1 MSWHSNAINM
11 GKQADIEIETAS
23 IELKENPFRNP
34 AALAKWRGIYELCSY
49 EGLAYFDPDLEWTE
63 EEEKRLVRTLDVR
76 IFGWVFI
83 LFCSLDLIRRNI
95 NRVTADNFL
104 QDLGLGTNDYNLG
117 QTLYLVSFLSAELP
131 GNLLSKRF
139 GCEVVIPCQMIAWSV
154 LCIFQG
160 CMVNKAGF
168 LVLRVL
174 IGMSQGGFIPDTI
187 LYLTYFYNSRELP
200 LRLAIFWTAIPL
212 FQILGSLLAAGL
224 LEMRGLHN
232 LAGWR
237 YLFIIEGILSLVV
250 ALLSFYCMRQGPT
263 DTGNKLFKRG
273 PWFNEREKK
282 ILVNRILRDDPA
294 KGDMNNRQPVT
305 IKEIFLTLGDY
316 DLWPI
321 LIQGITAFI
330 PFQPVTNYIT
340 LILREMGYSTFM
352 SNILAIPGQAWFLV
366 NLPLLVLLSRYVKE
380 KSICVGIS
388 NIFILPFIIA
398 LVVLPN
404 DTNNWVKYVLLTG
417 ILSQPYAHAIL
428 AAWVSQSANSVRARA
443 VGTSLYNMSYQVGSI
458 IATQIYRNDDKPYY
472 DRGNKAILAICIF
485 NILFAFA
492 TKAYY
497 VLRNKYKDKKWTQM
511 SESEQRAYLEDPTHK
526 GMKQLNFKFTH

>member
-1 MSWHSNAINM
+1 MS
-11 GKQADIEIETAS
+11 KLADIKVDSESVTE
-23 IELKENPFRNP
+23 KENPFKDP
-34 AALAKWRGIYELCSY
+34 FELEKWRHVYQLCDY
-49 EGLAYFDPDLEWTE
+49 EGLPFLDADLEWSA
-63 EEEKRLVRTLDVR
+63 EEEKKLVRVLDFR

-117 QTLYLVSFLSAELP
+117 QTLYLVSFLCVELP
-131 GNLLSKRF
+131 GNPLSKRF
-139 GCEVVIPCQMIAWSV
+139 GCEVVIPFQMVTWSV
-154 LCIFQG
+154 LCIFQA

-174 IGMSQGGFIPDTI
+174 IGLSQGGFIPDTI

-212 FQILGSLLAAGL
+212 FQIFGSLLASGL
-224 LEMRGLHN
+224 L
-232 LAGWR
+232 
-237 YLFIIEGILSLVV
+237 GILGIHGLAWLRFLFFVEGALSL
-250 ALLSFYCMRQGPT
+250 AIAFSSFYFMRQGPT
-263 DTGNKLFKRG
+263 ETGNKLFKRKS
-273 PWFNEREKK
+273 WFNERQTK
-282 ILVNRILRDDPA
+282 ILVNRILRDDPS
-294 KGDMNNRQPVT
+294 KGDMNNRQPVSL
-305 IKEIFLTLGDY
+305 KEIWLTLSDY
-316 DLWPI
+316 DIWPI
-321 LIQGITAFI
+321 LIQGILAFI
-330 PFQPVTNYIT
+330 PFQPVPNYIT

-366 NLPLLVLLSRYVKE
+366 NLPLLVLLSRYTKE
-380 KSICVGIS
+380 KSICVAIS

-404 DTNNWVKYVLLTG
+404 NTNNWVKYVLLTG

-472 DRGNKAILAICIF
+472 DRGNKTILGICIF
-485 NILFAFA
+485 NIFFAFA

-497 VLRNKYKDKKWTQM
+497 ILRNKQKEKKWEQM
-511 SESEQRAYLEDPTHK
+511 SVEEKTVYLSNPPDK
-526 GMKQLNFKFTH
+526 GMKHLNFRFTH

>member
-1 MSWHSNAINM
+1 MS
-11 GKQADIEIETAS
+11 KLADIKVDSESVTE
-23 IELKENPFRNP
+23 KENPFKDP
-34 AALAKWRGIYELCSY
+34 FELEKWRHVYQLCDY
-49 EGLAYFDPDLEWTE
+49 EGLPFLDADLEWSA
-63 EEEKRLVRTLDVR
+63 EEEKELVRVLDFR

-117 QTLYLVSFLSAELP
+117 QTLYLVSFLCAELP

-139 GCEVVIPCQMIAWSV
+139 GCEVVIPFQMVTWSV
-154 LCIFQG
+154 LCIFQA

-174 IGMSQGGFIPDTI
+174 IGLSQGGFIPDTI

-212 FQILGSLLAAGL
+212 FQILGSLLASGL
-224 LEMRGLHN
+224 LEMRGIHG

-237 YLFIIEGILSLVV
+237 YLFIVEGALSL
-250 ALLSFYCMRQGPT
+250 AIAFSSFYFMRQGPT
-263 DTGNKLFKRG
+263 ETGNKLFKRKS
-273 PWFNEREKK
+273 WFNERQTK
-282 ILVNRILRDDPA
+282 ILVNRILRDDPS
-294 KGDMNNRQPVT
+294 KGDMNNRQPVSL
-305 IKEIFLTLGDY
+305 KEIWLTLSDY
-316 DLWPI
+316 DIWPI
-321 LIQGITAFI
+321 LIQGILAFI

-366 NLPLLVLLSRYVKE
+366 NLPLLVLLSRYTKE
-380 KSICVGIS
+380 KSICVAIS

-404 DTNNWVKYVLLTG
+404 NTNNWVKYVLLTG

-472 DRGNKAILAICIF
+472 DRGNKTILGICIF
-485 NILFAFA
+485 NIFFAFA

-497 VLRNKYKDKKWTQM
+497 ILRNKQKEKKWEQM
-511 SESEQRAYLEDPTHK
+511 SVEEKTVYLSNPPDK
-526 GMKQLNFKFTH
+526 GMKHLNFRFTH